1 MAESDTVYVLVPAS
15 EAQQLEADKYT
26 YSSWGAPLL
35 TLDEYLDREHAL
47 CASAFAKES
56 LTGYVLVPATTPST
70 VDILC
75 YVEVF
80 KRPVWYNGARLYG
93 YSVGSVY
100 TPEQHRKKGYASIML
115 RLVLA
120 YMRADQQQHQPDNA
134 SSVNLVISNLYSDIG
149 PSFYA
154 SKGWAVHAS
163 EQLVLPST
171 HAMLSTSRPP
181 SVTAV
186 DSLDV
191 LAQVCQ
197 ADVTRMQQ
205 LTCSSAVYF
214 ELTPSVADDAFIL
227 WTHDF
232 KRNVLSILRC
242 HAATAATFAVLMDAA
257 LDEARQWHL
266 ASVVTWNPHPAWLDD
281 QLISSVETRTESL
294 PSLLVSNGHDT
305 VHHPVQWLANDK
317 YAWV

>member
-1 MAESDTVYVLVPAS
+1 MAESDTAYVLVPAS

-181 SVTAV
+181 YATAV

-214 ELTPSVADDAFIL
+214 ELTPSVVL
-227 WTHDF
+227 WFHARAAYYARTKTSFPSPPTSHGVWLQS
-232 KRNVLSILRC
+232 RPHGTCSVLYSFL
-242 HAATAATFAVLMDAA
+242 
-257 LDEARQWHL
+257 
-266 ASVVTWNPHPAWLDD
+266 
-281 QLISSVETRTESL
+281 
-294 PSLLVSNGHDT
+294 
-305 VHHPVQWLANDK
+305 
-317 YAWV
+317 